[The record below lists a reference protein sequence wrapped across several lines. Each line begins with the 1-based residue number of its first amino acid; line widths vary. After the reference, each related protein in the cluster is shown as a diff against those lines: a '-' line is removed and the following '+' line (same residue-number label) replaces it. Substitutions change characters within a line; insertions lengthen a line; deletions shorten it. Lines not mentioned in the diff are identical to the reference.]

1 VQLRVRQEGVPP
13 DFLMYVPVTVQ
24 TADNQFA
31 RARVKVTGTTSEI
44 TLPLMLA
51 AEPRSVE
58 FNDLDGVLADIKMED
73 W

>member
-1 VQLRVRQEGVPP
+1 
-13 DFLMYVPVTVQ
+13 VTVQ